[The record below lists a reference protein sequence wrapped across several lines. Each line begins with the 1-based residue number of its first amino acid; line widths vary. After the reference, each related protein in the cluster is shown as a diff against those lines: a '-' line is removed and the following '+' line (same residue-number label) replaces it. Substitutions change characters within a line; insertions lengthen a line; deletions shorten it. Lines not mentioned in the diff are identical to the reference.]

1 MTKEISAGIFRLVF
15 SLKLVKTG
23 IASMK
28 ETELV
33 QCKKE
38 MHQEQSHVQPLLEMF
53 IEWWLFIKTKNSIH
67 NYSAVFFEQ
76 ILCYFYLDTVR
87 GTFDCFFFPPISGVR
102 VTS

>member
-33 QCKKE
+33 QCKK
-38 MHQEQSHVQPLLEMF
+38 
-53 IEWWLFIKTKNSIH
+53 KCTKNKAMFNH
-67 NYSAVFFEQ
+67 Y
-76 ILCYFYLDTVR
+76 
-87 GTFDCFFFPPISGVR
+87 
-102 VTS
+102 